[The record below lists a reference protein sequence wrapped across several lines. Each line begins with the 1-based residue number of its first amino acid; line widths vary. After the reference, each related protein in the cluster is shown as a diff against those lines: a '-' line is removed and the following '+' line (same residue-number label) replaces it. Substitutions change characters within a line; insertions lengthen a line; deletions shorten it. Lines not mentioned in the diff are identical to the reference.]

1 MKISNYFA
9 KEKMDDAS
17 FIQTYIEKLSDLTD
31 EDICWANSDLEEDH
45 EKVQSLLMEMVLS
58 FYATDLVDMKDYE
71 AYLVDKEY
79 QSMSFKELQA
89 SLIQLFHND
98 RVHPDSLIH
107 NGIGKRIV
115 RNIRRNEKAYESL
128 MHPSLR
134 TWMFSLYVV

>member
-45 EKVQSLLMEMVLS
+45 EKVQS
-58 FYATDLVDMKDYE
+58 FYATGLVDMKDYE

-89 SLIQLFHND
+89 SLIHLFHND

-107 NGIGKRIV
+107 NGIGKKELLEILVEMKKRM
-115 RNIRRNEKAYESL
+115 S
-128 MHPSLR
+128 H
-134 TWMFSLYVV
+134 

>member
-17 FIQTYIEKLSDLTD
+17 FIQTYIERLNDLTE

-107 NGIGKRIV
+107 NGIGKKELLEILVEMKKRM
-115 RNIRRNEKAYESL
+115 S
-128 MHPSLR
+128 H
-134 TWMFSLYVV
+134 

>member
-9 KEKMDDAS
+9 KEKMNDAS

-31 EDICWANSDLEEDH
+31 EDICWANSDL
-45 EKVQSLLMEMVLS
+45 EMVLS

-107 NGIGKRIV
+107 NGIGKKELLEILVEMKKRM
-115 RNIRRNEKAYESL
+115 S
-128 MHPSLR
+128 H
-134 TWMFSLYVV
+134 

>member
-17 FIQTYIEKLSDLTD
+17 FIQTYIEKLNDLTE

-45 EKVQSLLMEMVLS
+45 EKVQS
-58 FYATDLVDMKDYE
+58 
-71 AYLVDKEY
+71 
-79 QSMSFKELQA
+79 

-107 NGIGKRIV
+107 NGIGKKELLEILVEMKKRM
-115 RNIRRNEKAYESL
+115 S
-128 MHPSLR
+128 H
-134 TWMFSLYVV
+134 

>member
-58 FYATDLVDMKDYE
+58 FYATGLVDMKDYE

-79 QSMSFKELQA
+79 QSMSFKRA
-89 SLIQLFHND
+89 SSII
-98 RVHPDSLIH
+98 DSFI
-107 NGIGKRIV
+107 
-115 RNIRRNEKAYESL
+115 S
-128 MHPSLR
+128 
-134 TWMFSLYVV
+134 

>member
-17 FIQTYIEKLSDLTD
+17 FIQTYIEKLNDLTE

-79 QSMSFKELQA
+79 
-89 SLIQLFHND
+89 
-98 RVHPDSLIH
+98 
-107 NGIGKRIV
+107 
-115 RNIRRNEKAYESL
+115 
-128 MHPSLR
+128 
-134 TWMFSLYVV
+134 

>member
-58 FYATDLVDMKDYE
+58 FYCFRET
-71 AYLVDKEY
+71 
-79 QSMSFKELQA
+79 
-89 SLIQLFHND
+89 
-98 RVHPDSLIH
+98 
-107 NGIGKRIV
+107 KR
-115 RNIRRNEKAYESL
+115 
-128 MHPSLR
+128 
-134 TWMFSLYVV
+134 YVKKLSVTFRKISCF

>member
-58 FYATDLVDMKDYE
+58 FYATDLVDAKTRAGGE
-71 AYLVDKEY
+71 IKI
-79 QSMSFKELQA
+79 F
-89 SLIQLFHND
+89 
-98 RVHPDSLIH
+98 
-107 NGIGKRIV
+107 GKPKQI
-115 RNIRRNEKAYESL
+115 NEKKIAGGTIEQAK
-128 MHPSLR
+128 
-134 TWMFSLYVV
+134 